1 VQRGASD
8 TARKAKP
15 SKALRDAGQFTNR
28 ASLGAASCRGCRIR
42 LTQRQLGVA
51 GGVVNE
57 LQAGSITGEAVLVIA
72 QPVMARAISG
82 GI

>member
-1 VQRGASD
+1 
-8 TARKAKP
+8 
-15 SKALRDAGQFTNR
+15 
-28 ASLGAASCRGCRIR
+28 
-42 LTQRQLGVA
+42 
-51 GGVVNE
+51 VNE